1 MGGGVESYTALSY
14 VQDGLIGQYD
24 GIENA
29 GVGVHGSPEQWKD
42 LVGDNDLLLEN
53 ITWGDDGAIYNG
65 SDSVAYLSS
74 QPFSGSFQSVE
85 ICATMTGSNNW
96 MTFQFSS
103 IYYMG
108 YNGSGRLI
116 VMTKGKG
123 DNDYQNT
130 AFTPTSAHT
139 ASALP
144 SRMLAVDGVIL
155 RTISVNTNGASSST
169 KYQTLFGARYFNYR
183 INLVLTGRIHSIR
196 IYNKELSQDE
206 LTKNYNID
214 MKRLG

>member
-1 MGGGVESYTALSY
+1 MGGGGESYTALSY

-42 LVGDNDLLLEN
+42 LIGSNDLLLEN

-74 QPFSGSFQSVE
+74 LPFLDSFQSVE
-85 ICATMTGSNNW
+85 ICATMTGSNGW
-96 MTFQFSS
+96 MTFQFSGS
-103 IYYMG
+103 YYMG

-116 VMTKGKG
+116 VATKGKG
-123 DNDYQNT
+123 ANDYQG
-130 AFTPTSAHT
+130 TPFVPPALHT
-139 ASALP
+139 ASVLP
-144 SRMLAVDGVIL
+144 NRKLSVDGVI
-155 RTISVNTNGASSST
+155 RSTTESATNGVSQNN
-169 KYQTLFGARYFNYR
+169 KYQTLFGARYYNG
-183 INLVLTGRIHSIR
+183 ISMVLTGKIHSIR
-196 IYNKELSQDE
+196 IYDKELSQDE

-214 MKRLG
+214 KKRFG

>member
-1 MGGGVESYTALSY
+1 MGGGGESYTASSY

-42 LVGDNDLLLEN
+42 LIGSNDLLLEN

-65 SDSVAYLSS
+65 SNSVAYLSS
-74 QPFSGSFQSVE
+74 LPFSDSFQSVE

-96 MTFQFSS
+96 MTFQFSNTS
-103 IYYMG
+103 YMG
-108 YNGSGRLI
+108 YNGSGRFI
-116 VMTKGKG
+116 VVTKGAG
-123 DNDYQNT
+123 SNDYRS
-130 AFTPTSAHT
+130 TPFVPSNVHT

-144 SRMLAVDGVIL
+144 SRKLAVDGLIQTT
-155 RTISVNTNGASSST
+155 RYTNTNGVSQND
-169 KYQTLFGARYFNYR
+169 KYKTLFGARYYNG
-183 INLVLTGRIHSIR
+183 ITLVLTGKIHSIR
-196 IYNKELSQDE
+196 IYDKELSQDE

-214 MKRLG
+214 KKRFG